1 MKSEATMMR
10 RVLVAVVGIIVLS
23 PAIGLAQ
30 TAPVCSVS
38 LDPEF
43 GRTVEKA
50 VPIGGGATASAARQK
65 RYLDVLRGPQ
75 GQPLQVGTRATVRT
89 ANAIIDVYPIS
100 YEGGESFQLHL
111 NAYRFGTPQAPQG
124 LTCTQP
130 LSRALGPPPVEM
142 LIAAQELGALGID
155 EGRTKWFNPIPMV
168 DNGSTRAVVFD
179 YFRMLAARSRAESA
193 AGRQIS
199 SVPRPS
205 VVVVANPLSCDGTQ
219 VPATEIDVIT
229 GPQDQPLQ
237 KSGALTSGPQLSSA
251 LSGSTL
257 QQGAV
262 AAMFPLP
269 FLPPGQNVR
278 IRYGNAPASCP
289 PELPKEY
296 RLPIR
301 IDESRPVTTPLPAL
315 PPGNSEAD
323 PSVFVQAV
331 IDLDGVFQR
340 PIYMAGP
347 DSLREAAIAAVKTW
361 RAIPSRMNGE
371 PMAQFVIVRVEFTR
385 K

>member
-1 MKSEATMMR
+1 MMR
-10 RVLVAVVGIIVLS
+10 PVLAAVVGTIVLS
-23 PAIGLAQ
+23 PALGLAQ
-30 TAPVCSVS
+30 NAPVCSVS

-50 VPIGGGATASAARQK
+50 VPIGGGAAAIAARQR
-65 RYLDVLRGPQ
+65 RYLDTLRGPQ
-75 GQPLQVGTRATVRT
+75 GQALQIGTRATVRT

-100 YEGGESFQLHL
+100 YDGGEPFQLHL
-111 NAYRFGTPQAPQG
+111 NSYRFGTPQAPQG
-124 LTCTQP
+124 LTCTQS

-142 LIAAQELGALGID
+142 LIAAQERGALGID
-155 EGRTKWFNPIPMV
+155 EGRTKWFNPIPLM
-168 DNGSTRAVVFD
+168 DNGTTRAVTFD
-179 YFRMLAARSRAESA
+179 YFRMLAARSRAETA
-193 AGRQIS
+193 AGRQIT

-205 VVVVANPLSCDGTQ
+205 VVVVANPLSCGGQ
-219 VPATEIDVIT
+219 PVPATEIDVVT

-237 KSGALTSGPQLSSA
+237 KSGALSSGPQLSGA
-251 LSGSTL
+251 LSGSIL

-262 AAMFPLP
+262 GAMFPLP
-269 FLPPGQNVR
+269 FLPPGQTVR

-289 PELPKEY
+289 PDLPKEY
-296 RLPIR
+296 RIPIR
-301 IDESRPVTTPLPAL
+301 IEGTRPTATPMPAL
-315 PPGNSEAD
+315 PPGNTEAD
-323 PSVFVQAV
+323 PAVFVQAV

-361 RAIPSRMNGE
+361 RAAPSRMNGE

-385 K
+385 EQK